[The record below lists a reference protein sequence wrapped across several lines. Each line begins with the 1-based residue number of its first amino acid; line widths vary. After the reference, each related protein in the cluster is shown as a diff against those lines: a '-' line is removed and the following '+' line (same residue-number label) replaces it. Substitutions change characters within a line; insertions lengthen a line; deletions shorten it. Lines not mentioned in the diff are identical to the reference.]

1 MHAHIAQILRSESG
15 SGDPKRPRKKSCCWN
30 ALNYP
35 IVSFFQII
43 FGNLGDR
50 YGNRKLLACCLL
62 ILGVSQVSD
71 QKDILWWADFPIT
84 HKSPSAMNI
93 FFSTYFHIKNNEQT
107 VTVTVNRSSGSAH
120 ISSTPHQNTLQLST
134 EIAQLLLLL
143 SIL

>member
-1 MHAHIAQILRSESG
+1 MHAHIAQILRSESC

-71 QKDILWWADFPIT
+71 QKDILWWAERTFPSHT
-84 HKSPSAMNI
+84 SHHLRWI
-93 FFSTYFHIKNNEQT
+93 F
-107 VTVTVNRSSGSAH
+107 SSLP
-120 ISSTPHQNTLQLST
+120 IF
-134 EIAQLLLLL
+134 I
-143 SIL
+143 